1 MLYIKHVVCSH
12 FRLGLCFIST
22 WSCPFGK
29 AVPELLY
36 LFSSSQSL
44 RSFVLFGCVGHVHAF
59 SPALGT
65 SVHRE
70 PVLSVWHCD
79 TLFPVLSLAF
89 PWCSFVLTS
98 LLWWFSS
105 VVPHSSN
112 HCLVNF
118 IFTFSLCPSIH
129 PSYLSYN
136 EAPRTEHHEPCM
148 IWSVQRTLYMFL
160 FRKMNPHLV
169 LSRELFSGFS
179 PIAVS
184 AVWLTR

>member
-1 MLYIKHVVCSH
+1 MSLCTHLFPRMVGSLPEAGDNTFCMLGAASGTWGILWQHLLLRWLCLPPVRESFFLCARHLRDALYQTCCLFS
-12 FRLGLCFIST
+12 LPSGSLCFIST

-29 AVPELLY
+29 AVPELFY

-89 PWCSFVLTS
+89 PWCSFMLTS
-98 LLWWFSS
+98 LL
-105 VVPHSSN
+105 
-112 HCLVNF
+112 
-118 IFTFSLCPSIH
+118 
-129 PSYLSYN
+129 
-136 EAPRTEHHEPCM
+136 
-148 IWSVQRTLYMFL
+148 
-160 FRKMNPHLV
+160 
-169 LSRELFSGFS
+169 
-179 PIAVS
+179 
-184 AVWLTR
+184 